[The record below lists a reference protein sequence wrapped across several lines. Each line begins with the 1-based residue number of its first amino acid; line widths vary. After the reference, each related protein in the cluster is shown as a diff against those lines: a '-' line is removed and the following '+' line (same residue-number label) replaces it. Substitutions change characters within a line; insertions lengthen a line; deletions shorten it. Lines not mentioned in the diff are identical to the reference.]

1 MLLITRRVGEKIM
14 VGDDVVVHVMEIVG
28 NTVRVGIQAPRSVP
42 VYREEIW
49 HAVREENR
57 AAADA
62 PVELPTPARSWCPA
76 SSRGVSTFGHVS
88 SNSPENRPLG
98 DSTGTVH
105 CGTPSGGNVVSKLSK
120 KARNALI
127 ARTAL
132 SLAREHLTP
141 PKPKKRRGRKL
152 LFGGLIAGAVAAVVL
167 KRDKVLALLP
177 GHSESEN
184 VPPPPPAPPAP
195 SNYDVSGPVSNP
207 APPVPAPDPVEAPAI
222 DEAAEEAAAAAEA
235 ANIGGPAPDYAAAAE
250 PGQLAPEEDI
260 PVAEAGEGE
269 SEGAEQAEAL
279 VEERGEEP
287 APEAAADLPPGTPAE
302 PAAPG
307 EKPVEE
313 QPSEWRTWSGR
324 SVNP

>member
-1 MLLITRRVGEKIM
+1 MKI
-14 VGDDVVVHVMEIVG
+14 H
-28 NTVRVGIQAPRSVP
+28 R
-42 VYREEIW
+42 
-49 HAVREENR
+49 
-57 AAADA
+57 
-62 PVELPTPARSWCPA
+62 
-76 SSRGVSTFGHVS
+76 
-88 SNSPENRPLG
+88 
-98 DSTGTVH
+98 
-105 CGTPSGGNVVSKLSK
+105 

-141 PKPKKRRGRKL
+141 PKPKRRGRKL

-177 GHSESEN
+177 GGHSESEH
-184 VPPPPPAPPAP
+184 VPPSTAPPAP
-195 SNYDVSGPVSNP
+195 SNYDVSGPVSNT
-207 APPVPAPDPVEAPAI
+207 ATPVPAPDPVETPAI

-235 ANIGGPAPDYAAAAE
+235 ANIGGPSPDYAAAAE
-250 PGQLAPEEDI
+250 PGKLAPEEEV
-260 PVAEAGEGE
+260 PAAEAGEGE

-287 APEAAADLPPGTPAE
+287 TGE
-302 PAAPG
+302 PAAEQPP
-307 EKPVEE
+307 ETPADPAAPEDKPAED

>member
-1 MLLITRRVGEKIM
+1 
-14 VGDDVVVHVMEIVG
+14 
-28 NTVRVGIQAPRSVP
+28 
-42 VYREEIW
+42 
-49 HAVREENR
+49 
-57 AAADA
+57 
-62 PVELPTPARSWCPA
+62 
-76 SSRGVSTFGHVS
+76 
-88 SNSPENRPLG
+88 
-98 DSTGTVH
+98 
-105 CGTPSGGNVVSKLSK
+105 VSKLHK

-127 ARTAL
+127 AKAAL
-132 SLAREHLTP
+132 SVARDHLTP

-177 GHSESEN
+177 GGHNESEY
-184 VPPPPPAPPAP
+184 VGGRDSYSPPPAP
-195 SNYDVSGPVSNP
+195 SNYDVSGPVSNT
-207 APPVPAPDPVEAPAI
+207 ATPVPAPDPVDQPAI

-250 PGQLAPEEDI
+250 PAQLAPEEEI

-287 APEAAADLPPGTPAE
+287 APEAEAELPPETPSE
-302 PAAPG
+302 PAAPDERPPG
-307 EKPVEE
+307 E
-313 QPSEWRTWSGR
+313 QGSEWRTWSGR

>member
-177 GHSESEN
+177 GGHSESEY
-184 VPPPPPAPPAP
+184 VPPPPPPAP
-195 SNYDVSGPVSNP
+195 SNYDVSGPVSNT
-207 APPVPAPDPVEAPAI
+207 ATPVPAPDPVEKPAV

-235 ANIGGPAPDYAAAAE
+235 ANIGGPAPDYAAAPE
-250 PGQLAPEEDI
+250 PGQLAPEEEI
-260 PVAEAGEGE
+260 PAAEAGEGE
-269 SEGAEQAEAL
+269 SEGAEQAEAA
-279 VEERGEEP
+279 VEDRPEEP
-287 APEAAADLPPGTPAE
+287 TEAAAEPTAPPEERPI
-302 PAAPG
+302 
-307 EKPVEE
+307 EE

>member
-1 MLLITRRVGEKIM
+1 
-14 VGDDVVVHVMEIVG
+14 
-28 NTVRVGIQAPRSVP
+28 
-42 VYREEIW
+42 
-49 HAVREENR
+49 
-57 AAADA
+57 
-62 PVELPTPARSWCPA
+62 
-76 SSRGVSTFGHVS
+76 
-88 SNSPENRPLG
+88 
-98 DSTGTVH
+98 
-105 CGTPSGGNVVSKLSK
+105 VSKLHK

-127 ARTAL
+127 AKAAL
-132 SLAREHLTP
+132 SVARDHLTP

-177 GHSESEN
+177 GGQTESEYAP
-184 VPPPPPAPPAP
+184 PPPPPAPAP
-195 SNYDVSGPVSNP
+195 SNYDVSGPVSNT
-207 APPVPAPDPVEAPAI
+207 ATPVPAPEPVDAPAI

-250 PGQLAPEEDI
+250 PGQLAPEEEV

-279 VEERGEEP
+279 AEERNEEP
-287 APEAAADLPPGTPAE
+287 TGEPSAEQLPETPAD

-307 EKPVEE
+307 EKPAGE
-313 QPSEWRTWSGR
+313 QGSEWRTWSGR